1 MKAHQTLFVSKDRAL
16 VFGYWESYFSRWAP
30 ECDACFHDSLPNN
43 SEHRNFDSR
52 KGPRTPKVLLWK
64 HLSFCLRS
72 GTFHLAEITR
82 SHNQS
87 PRHEIVPGM
96 ISSAEI
102 AFDSWKMDPGGEN
115 HRNSMEQHSRR
126 VFFERF
132 QLSAS
137 EITLNHQK
145 SQSVQGL
152 TSWFVIF
159 ESPCLFSFCN
169 GSCLPKKKPILIL
182 REARHLYP
190 LKKKMHNFAIEKW
203 IGVAYL

>member
-1 MKAHQTLFVSKDRAL
+1 MSSNWWLSHPKNAGVEDRYLIFRHTKYSFVVSPESNKIKKEKLKMKAHQTLFVSKDRAL

-102 AFDSWKMDPGGEN
+102 AFDS
-115 HRNSMEQHSRR
+115 
-126 VFFERF
+126 
-132 QLSAS
+132 
-137 EITLNHQK
+137 
-145 SQSVQGL
+145 
-152 TSWFVIF
+152 
-159 ESPCLFSFCN
+159 
-169 GSCLPKKKPILIL
+169 
-182 REARHLYP
+182 
-190 LKKKMHNFAIEKW
+190 
-203 IGVAYL
+203 